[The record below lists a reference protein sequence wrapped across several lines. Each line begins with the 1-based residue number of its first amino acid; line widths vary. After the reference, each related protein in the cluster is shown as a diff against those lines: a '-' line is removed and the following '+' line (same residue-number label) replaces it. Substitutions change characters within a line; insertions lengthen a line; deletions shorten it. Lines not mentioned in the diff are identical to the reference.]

1 MSTRVLA
8 ATDNVIQTLKKA
20 NVLVNKVKLSD
31 KGVDN
36 DASTLSFTKGLN
48 RPGDLIPATVV
59 SGNGVIGYTCD
70 IFENGIDQPAT
81 KQGTVFLANGG
92 GSLFELPVGTR
103 LFVQKYNVRVFGG
116 VND

>member
-8 ATDNVIQTLKKA
+8 ATDGVVQTLKKA
-20 NVLVNKVKLSD
+20 NVLVNKAKLQD

-36 DASTLSFTKGLN
+36 DPSTLSFTKGLN
-48 RPGDLIPATVV
+48 RPGELVPARVV
-59 SGNGVIGYTCD
+59 SGNGVIGYTCE
-70 IFENGIDQPAT
+70 IFQNGIDQPAT

-92 GSLFELPVGTR
+92 GSLFELPVGTI
-103 LFVQKYNVRVFGG
+103 LFVQKYTVRVFGG